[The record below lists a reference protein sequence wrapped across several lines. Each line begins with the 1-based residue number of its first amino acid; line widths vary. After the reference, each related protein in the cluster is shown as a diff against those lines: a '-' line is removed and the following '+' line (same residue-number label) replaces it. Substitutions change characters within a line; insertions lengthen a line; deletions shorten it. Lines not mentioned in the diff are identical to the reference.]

1 MVDRS
6 AMVNQLV
13 GKRSDA
19 GTVSPSPFAVLRL
32 ITSSNVAGWAA

>member
-19 GTVSPSPFAVLRL
+19 GMVSPSRL
-32 ITSSNVAGWAA
+32 ITSSNVVGWAE